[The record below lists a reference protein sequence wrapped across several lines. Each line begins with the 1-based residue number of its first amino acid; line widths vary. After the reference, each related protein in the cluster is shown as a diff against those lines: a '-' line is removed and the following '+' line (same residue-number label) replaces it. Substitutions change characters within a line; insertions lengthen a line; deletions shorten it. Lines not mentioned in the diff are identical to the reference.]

1 VQPSFWL
8 QPARIPYGTLHLP
21 RPTDE
26 FIEDAPDLWRRH
38 SSPGRRS
45 RSGAK
50 ILTDSDNNDA
60 NALIGEIKE
69 WLEKPQDHLDDQ
81 SRRRLLEALVMDH
94 VAKIR
99 RAERARVRGK
109 DLVLAAAVL
118 TIASPFVPRILALF
132 GVGSE

>member
-1 VQPSFWL
+1 
-8 QPARIPYGTLHLP
+8 
-21 RPTDE
+21 
-26 FIEDAPDLWRRH
+26 
-38 SSPGRRS
+38 
-45 RSGAK
+45 
-50 ILTDSDNNDA
+50 LTDDGNSDA

-81 SRRRLLEALVMDH
+81 SRRKLLEVLVMDH

-118 TIASPFVPRILALF
+118 TILSPFVPRILAFF
-132 GVGSE
+132 GVALQ